1 MKIKLSW
8 ELVNSFSEFLN
19 ADSDDEDEEE
29 VEAYNDSIQRLKVSV
44 ICMYIFFFGLFYINK
59 IHGFTKFKHTQFI
72 FRMLMKLL
80 EL

>member
-29 VEAYNDSIQRLKVSV
+29 LEAYNDSIQRLKVKSH
-44 ICMYIFFFGLFYINK
+44 IYIYLFTLFIIYLCSFNIFFFCI
-59 IHGFTKFKHTQFI
+59 
-72 FRMLMKLL
+72 
-80 EL
+80 